1 MRIGLISD
9 THLPQLVRQL
19 DELGPEAGEFLST
32 VDLIL
37 HGGDVTAPA
46 VLEWCSQY
54 GDLLV
59 ARGNNDRFKDP
70 RMEPLVRLDI
80 EGFRIGM
87 VHELR
92 PESRPMDQLLKQAT
106 GSDPVDILI
115 SGDTHVERL
124 EYRDGVVFINS
135 GSPTFPHH
143 LEMRLGS
150 VALLEVEPGR
160 IRAEIVKLGET
171 PGMRNPIRPSHLE
184 VVDGKIVSASYNGE
198 VLPVGEEEE

>member
-19 DELGPEAGEFLST
+19 DELGPEVGEFLST
-32 VDLIL
+32 VDVIL

-46 VLEWCSQY
+46 VLDWCGQY
-54 GDLLV
+54 TDLQV

-70 RMEPLVRLDI
+70 RMHDLVRLDV

-92 PESRPMDQLLKQAT
+92 PESRPMEQLLAQAT
-106 GSDPVDILI
+106 GGDHVDILI
-115 SGDTHVERL
+115 AGDTHVERL

-143 LEMRLGS
+143 LETRLGS
-150 VALLEVEPGR
+150 VALLEIERGR
-160 IRAEIVKLGET
+160 IRAEIVRLGET
-171 PGMRNPIRPSHLE
+171 PGRRNPVRASHLE
-184 VVDGKIVSASYNGE
+184 LVDGRIASASYNGE
-198 VLPVGEEEE
+198 ALPVGEGEE

>member
-19 DELGPEAGEFLST
+19 DELGPQVGDFLST

-46 VLEWCSQY
+46 VLDWCGQY
-54 GDLLV
+54 GELLV

-70 RMEPLVRLDI
+70 RMKDVVRLDI
-80 EGFRIGM
+80 DGFRIAM

-92 PESRPMDQLLKQAT
+92 PESRPMDQLLSQAT
-106 GSDPVDILI
+106 GAIPVDILI

-124 EYRDGVVFINS
+124 EYRDDVLFINS

-143 LEMRLGS
+143 LEVRLGS

-171 PGMRNPIRPSHLE
+171 PGSRNPIRPSHLE
-184 VVDGKIVSASYNGE
+184 VVEGRIASASFNGE
-198 VLPVGEEEE
+198 VLPVGEDEE